1 MLTGGFRTN
10 EASGNINQTESHLV
24 GLIRERMVPHV
35 RADDEPGEVLIA
47 DGVDGVANDAEDVE
61 TRQDRLRQVDVV
73 GEGLAADN
81 KSLR

>member
-1 MLTGGFRTN
+1 
-10 EASGNINQTESHLV
+10 
-24 GLIRERMVPHV
+24 MVPHV

-73 GEGLAADN
+73 GEGHAADN